1 MPHTML
7 VLPSLTSADPSA
19 VEIFPEMKHMISIL
33 TLKIINLQNNE

>member
-19 VEIFPEMKHMISIL
+19 VEIFPE
-33 TLKIINLQNNE
+33 NETHD

>member
-19 VEIFPEMKHMISIL
+19 VEIFPEIKHLWLSW
-33 TLKIINLQNNE
+33 